1 MEGDRKGPL
10 LTAFVLTAL
19 IAFPAASQNISYGEL
34 SEVDEASPVVD
45 DSTNLETDVSIDSE
59 MSSEAS
65 IEEAGLSYT
74 VDESHVKRVERLST
88 PSADLV
94 LEIDNSS
101 RIYTLETAYGTLVRG
116 IDEGLRISDFEG
128 ANRTRLVD
136 TFESMRGKMEDYRSR
151 VRSEMAPEIDVK
163 ITRSKASDD
172 DERVVID
179 NEDSET
185 VDLSGWTIENSDPDE
200 YEFDEL
206 NLEPGQQAFVYT
218 ATEDELNVSENGD
231 DRYVYGTEVDWDGTG
246 DKAILSNEEGSKIA
260 EDSY

>member
-1 MEGDRKGPL
+1 MDGDRKGPL

-34 SEVDEASPVVD
+34 SEVDESSPVVD
-45 DSTNLETDVSIDSE
+45 DASHLSTDVSIDSE

-94 LEIDNSS
+94 LEIDNKS

-116 IDEGLRISDFEG
+116 IDEGLRVSDFEG

-136 TFESMRGKMEDYRSR
+136 TFESMRSKMETYRSR
-151 VRSEMAPEIDVK
+151 VRDEMLPDIDVK

-172 DERVVID
+172 DERAVID
-179 NEDSET
+179 NEGSET
-185 VDLSGWTIENSDPDE
+185 VDLSGWRFENSDPDE
-200 YEFDEL
+200 YEFDDL
-206 NLEPGQQAFVYT
+206 SLESGQRALVYT
-218 ATEDELNVSENGD
+218 EREDQLNVSENED
-231 DRYVYGTEVDWDGTG
+231 DKYVYGTGVDWDETE
-246 DKAILSNEEGSKIA
+246 DKALLFDEEGTEMA

>member
-1 MEGDRKGPL
+1 MEVDRKGPL

-19 IAFPAASQNISYGEL
+19 IAFPAASQNISYGEV
-34 SEVDEASPVVD
+34 SEVDESSPVVD
-45 DSTNLETDVSIDSE
+45 DASHLSTDVSIDSE

-65 IEEAGLSYT
+65 IQEAGISYT

-116 IDEGLRISDFEG
+116 IDGGLRISDFEG

-151 VRSEMAPEIDVK
+151 VRSEMEPDIGVK
-163 ITRSKASDD
+163 ITRSKASDE

-179 NEDSET
+179 NEDSEI
-185 VDLSGWTIENSDPDE
+185 VDVSGWTIENSDPDE

-206 NLEPGQQAFVYT
+206 SLEPGQQAFVYT
-218 ATEDELNVSENGD
+218 AVEDELNVSENGE